1 MAEGN
6 RKVKNNFWYWVI
18 GTLIVLGLIWWWA
31 SASIGEP
38 EEGLDDAT
46 PEEVGIENEE
56 ESAWNKASKSHG
68 AATLLIPD
76 FPRG

>member
-1 MAEGN
+1 MAEKRN
-6 RKVKNNFWYWVI
+6 NNFWYWII

-46 PEEVGIENEE
+46 PEEVGVEDD
-56 ESAWNKASKSHG
+56 ESAYLKNM
-68 AATLLIPD
+68 PD
-76 FPRG
+76 PSTGVVFLSDYPKG